1 MKRANARLAVESD
14 APKVVLV
21 RVGIDSG
28 SGSGGIQGPLF
39 EDDTFEFMSIPDGHG
54 LDKRTY
60 GNSTGRTGRPFSEY
74 FNSSRRAVMSEKS
87 MHVDPEWKT
96 FTYGDPTSPKAVL
109 RHLRAHDLLVFY
121 CGLQGWNEVTGWDT
135 SCRPGLYL
143 AGYFHVALAG
153 LATEFEEAV
162 IEREFSEN
170 FHVRHRAVLEAQK
183 QKLVLVKGDPDQ
195 SRLFRKAHRISEE
208 GRDRNGVLLKVLSP
222 EAQQVFG
229 GFDGR
234 IAIQRSTPR
243 WVSPDFVDRA
253 AEYLQS
259 LQ

>member
-28 SGSGGIQGPLF
+28 SGGIQGPLF
-39 EDDTFEFMSIPDGHG
+39 EDDTFEFVPIPDGHD
-54 LDKRTY
+54 LDERTY

-74 FNSSRRAVMSEKS
+74 FNPSRRAVMASQS
-87 MHVDPEWKT
+87 MHIDPEWKT
-96 FTYGDPTSPKAVL
+96 FTYGDPTPPKAVL
-109 RHLRAHDLLVFY
+109 RHLRAGDLLVFY
-121 CGLQGWNEVTGWDT
+121 CGLQRWNEATGWDKT
-135 SCRPGLYL
+135 DWPALYL

-153 LATEFEEAV
+153 LTTEFEEAV
-162 IEREFSEN
+162 LQREFSEN
-170 FHVRHRAVLEAQK
+170 FHVRHRQVFKAQK
-183 QKLVLVKGDPDQ
+183 QELVLVKGDVEK
-195 SRLFRKAHRISEE
+195 SRLFRKAHRISAE
-208 GRDRNGVLLKVLSP
+208 GRDRSGTLLKVLSP
-222 EAQQVFG
+222 EAQKIFG

-253 AEYLQS
+253 AEYLHS
-259 LQ
+259 LE

>member
-1 MKRANARLAVESD
+1 MKRANVRRAVESD

-28 SGSGGIQGPLF
+28 SGGIQGPLF
-39 EDDTFEFMSIPDGHG
+39 EDGTFEFVSIPDGHD
-54 LDKRTY
+54 LDERTY

-74 FNSSRRAVMSEKS
+74 FNPSRRPVMASQS

-109 RHLRAHDLLVFY
+109 RHLRADDLLVFY
-121 CGLQGWNEVTGWDT
+121 CGLQRWDEATGWDI
-135 SCRPGLYL
+135 SCSPGLYL

-153 LATEFEEAV
+153 LATEFTPDV
-162 IEREFSEN
+162 LRREFAEN
-170 FHVRHRAVLEAQK
+170 FHVRHRAVFKEQK
-183 QKLVLVKGDPDQ
+183 QRLVLVKGDPDR
-195 SRLFRKAHRISEE
+195 SRLFRKAHLISAE
-208 GRDRNGVLLKVLSP
+208 GRDRNEKLLKVLS
-222 EAQQVFG
+222 EDAQKIFG

-243 WVSPDFVDRA
+243 WVSPDFVDEA
-253 AEYLQS
+253 VAYLHARE
-259 LQ
+259 